1 MRALVTGASGFVGRY
16 LCAHLERTGDEVAVV
31 DTIAAE
37 AADAVDITDADA
49 VRGAVER
56 AAPEVVYHLA
66 ALSHVGESWKQG
78 ERLTQ
83 VNVVGTENVVNAC
96 RSVAVHRIVVVGSA
110 EQYGATS
117 RHDPPVREDAPM
129 RPVTPYGQSKLAAET
144 AALEAFHHHGLPV
157 VCVRAFNHTGPGQ
170 PPQFLVPGIA
180 TRIAAAERLGLDQ
193 VTIGNGTPVR
203 DFSDVRDV
211 VHAYRLL
218 AERGEPGETY
228 NVASGV
234 GMRIEDLARRLLRL
248 SSRPLELI
256 TDHPELTR
264 PVDASILV
272 GDPAKLAG
280 ATGWTPE
287 FSLDRTLADVLDW
300 ARN

>member
-1 MRALVTGASGFVGRY
+1 M
-16 LCAHLERTGDEVAVV
+16 GDEVAVV
-31 DTIAAE
+31 DTIAPD

-49 VRGAVER
+49 VRDAVER
-56 AAPEVVYHLA
+56 AEPDTVYHLA
-66 ALSHVGESWKQG
+66 ALSHVGESWKHG
-78 ERLTQ
+78 ERLMQ
-83 VNVVGTENVVNAC
+83 VNVLGTENVVNAC
-96 RSVAVHRIVVVGSA
+96 RGVAVHRVVVVGSA

-117 RHDPPVREDAPM
+117 RVDSPVREDAPM
-129 RPVTPYGQSKLAAET
+129 QPITPYGKSKLAAE
-144 AALEAFHHHGLPV
+144 ASALAAFHDHGVPV

-193 VTIGNGTPVR
+193 VTIGNGTPIR

-211 VHAYRLL
+211 VRAYRVL
-218 AERGEPGETY
+218 AEHGEPGEAY

-234 GMRIEDLARRLLRL
+234 GICIEDLARRLLRL
-248 SSRPLELI
+248 SSRPLELL
-256 TDHPELTR
+256 TDHPEFTR
-264 PVDASILV
+264 PIDASILV
-272 GDPAKLAG
+272 GDPAKLTA

-300 ARN
+300 ARD